1 MLSLFLFSLSSFRY
15 ISSESFGHSWMRA
28 PRRNSTPDLTTL
40 PAAGMRVARVD
51 GTFVFD
57 LIDTPRVSDASGGQG
72 YRNGVELERE
82 CARMLEYGAV
92 LTRCEL
98 LELSRKC

>member
-1 MLSLFLFSLSSFRY
+1 
-15 ISSESFGHSWMRA
+15 MRA
-28 PRRNSTPDLTTL
+28 PRAQLYSGSYDL
-40 PAAGMRVARVD
+40 ARCWHASAGGAGGWD
-51 GTFVFD
+51 FVFD
-57 LIDTPRVSDASGGQG
+57 LIDTPRDSDASGGQG
-72 YRNGVELERE
+72 HRNGVELERE